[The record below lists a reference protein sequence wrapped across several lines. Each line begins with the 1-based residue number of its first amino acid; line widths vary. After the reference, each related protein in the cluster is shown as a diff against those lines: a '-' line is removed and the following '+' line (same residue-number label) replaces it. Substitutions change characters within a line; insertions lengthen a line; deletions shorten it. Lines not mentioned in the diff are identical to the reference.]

1 MCSSSERSFPNF
13 DEADKAVFSG
23 MNSEVAAH
31 IRALAGDFCRAGL
44 ANEYC
49 ACMDSLPAKSLD
61 A

>member
-1 MCSSSERSFPNF
+1 MRSSSERSFPNF
-13 DEADKAVFSG
+13 DKTDEAVFGG

-31 IRALAGDFCRAGL
+31 IRAFAGDFCRAGL

-49 ACMDSLPAKSLD
+49 TCMDSLPAESLD